1 MNCATKLGR
10 IKMSKKN
17 ELSMKSILK
26 WHRSLNHKY
35 KIILWSFLAL
45 VFVILLVN
53 LTIESIRTF
62 DSDTSEQEC
71 NTKRI
76 QDVRYA
82 LSLQEENSYLA
93 FIYSFEKPIAW
104 MLVAIGIAWILHG
117 VGFHIIKR

>member
-1 MNCATKLGR
+1 
-10 IKMSKKN
+10 MSKKN
-17 ELSMKSILK
+17 ESLMKPIVK
-26 WHRSLNHKY
+26 WHKGLNQTDKR
-35 KIILWSFLAL
+35 ILWSFLGL

-62 DSDTSEQEC
+62 DSDMSQQEC

-93 FIYSFEKPIAW
+93 FIYAFERPIIF
-104 MLVAIGIAWILHG
+104 MLIAIGIAWILHG
-117 VGFHIIKR
+117 VGFHIVKR

>member
-1 MNCATKLGR
+1 MN
-10 IKMSKKN
+10 KKN
-17 ELSMKSILK
+17 ESSMKPIIK
-26 WHRSLNHKY
+26 WHKNLNVIDKR
-35 KIILWSFLAL
+35 ILWSFLGL

-53 LTIESIRTF
+53 LTLESVRTF
-62 DSDTSEQEC
+62 NSDLSQEEC

-93 FIYSFEKPIAW
+93 FIYAFERPIMF
-104 MLVAIGIAWILHG
+104 MLIAIGVAWILHG

>member
-1 MNCATKLGR
+1 
-10 IKMSKKN
+10 MSKKN
-17 ELSMKSILK
+17 ESLMKPIVK
-26 WHRSLNHKY
+26 WHKGLNQIDKR
-35 KIILWSFLAL
+35 ILWSFLGL

-53 LTIESIRTF
+53 LTIEGIRTF
-62 DSDTSEQEC
+62 DSDISEQEC

-93 FIYSFEKPIAW
+93 FIYSFERPIVM
-104 MLVAIGIAWILHG
+104 MLAVIGIAWILHG

>member
-1 MNCATKLGR
+1 
-10 IKMSKKN
+10 MSKKN
-17 ELSMKSILK
+17 DRLMKPIVKWYKGLNQIDKRILG
-26 WHRSLNHKY
+26 
-35 KIILWSFLAL
+35 SFLGS

-53 LTIESIRTF
+53 LTIISIRTF
-62 DSDTSEQEC
+62 DRDISEQEC

-93 FIYSFEKPIAW
+93 FIYSFERPIV
-104 MLVAIGIAWILHG
+104 MVLFAIGLAWILHG